1 LATTVCA
8 IVPTYNRAF
17 MLRECLDSLLA
28 QTRQLD
34 QIIVVDDGSTDD
46 TEETLRAYG
55 AKLKVL
61 RQENAGK
68 AAALN
73 NAIAHSEGDYVWI
86 CDDDDIAEIDACAA
100 LAGALDAK
108 AEASF
113 SYGRYRRFRDVHG
126 IREVLPMSYWPDR
139 HEETFFLELLER
151 CFVCQFSSMVRRVV
165 YSDVGPFDE
174 ALLRSEDYDM
184 ILRIARRHHGTY
196 VDMSLF
202 LQRMHAGT
210 RGTGVDRFSADQ
222 SAAKWLAY
230 DRVFLDRMRREL
242 TLGELTPPFAQ
253 SMPTD
258 QRQRA
263 ALLQRACI
271 AGRHAMWKECLADLD
286 EACALS
292 PTARASTDEQAIVK
306 RTLSEPDAV
315 PVLIENS
322 VLVRQFQALLT
333 RSEFGRS
340 IADAFADPLFWQIQA
355 CITALQPA
363 ACWSRLRSLVAFV
376 GAPRVIR
383 HGSILALRRLVP
395 GRPGPKQR

>member
-1 LATTVCA
+1 
-8 IVPTYNRAF
+8 
-17 MLRECLDSLLA
+17 
-28 QTRQLD
+28 
-34 QIIVVDDGSTDD
+34 
-46 TEETLRAYG
+46 
-55 AKLKVL
+55 
-61 RQENAGK
+61 
-68 AAALN
+68 
-73 NAIAHSEGDYVWI
+73 
-86 CDDDDIAEIDACAA
+86 
-100 LAGALDAK
+100 
-108 AEASF
+108 
-113 SYGRYRRFRDVHG
+113 
-126 IREVLPMSYWPDR
+126 MSYWPDR

-202 LQRMHAGT
+202 LQRIHAGT
-210 RGTGVDRFSADQ
+210 RGARGDRFSANQ
-222 SAAKWLAY
+222 SATKWLAY

-242 TLGELTPPFAQ
+242 TLGELTPAFAR
-253 SMPTD
+253 SMSTD

-271 AGRHAMWKECLADLD
+271 AGRHAMWKECLADLE
-286 EACALS
+286 EACALA
-292 PTARASTDEQAIVK
+292 PTIRASTDEQAIVK
-306 RTLSEPDAV
+306 RTLSEPDTV
-315 PVLIENS
+315 PVLIENAA
-322 VLVRQFQALLT
+322 LVRQSQAFLT
-333 RSEFGRS
+333 RSDFGRS

-355 CITALQPA
+355 CIVALQPA

-383 HGSILALRRLVP
+383 HGAILALRRLVP